1 MRPGYRLVLSLTLA
15 LCIAPGTRDAAAAVR
30 NMTGKAT
37 RVAPAVPPGPG
48 ERGDSV
54 VVIDGSILPP
64 TPDLV
69 NRTVRITKLLSEDE
83 AGCSGELVGLPPS
96 GGSLLPIEVVPN
108 DPTQRTSAL
117 GPDVRLE
124 MKRRPGN
131 VTIFKLRVTRAFIA
145 TAPTCVVDGKTDLTT
160 SLEFGHYEIDEH
172 DMTVWVL
179 DHEETF
185 TLPWE
190 YVTGAP
196 DGDRLRFLR
205 GGGSGGASI
214 QADPV
219 ASIVVNQLTR
229 ENGVA
234 DEVELDGSRSSG
246 RGSKL
251 VRWSFRI
258 ENRDTGEPICDT
270 ICTVLPPPDPPVC
283 FQQCTLKSATSRIVR
298 LVPPGDWVAS
308 LFVTDERG
316 VASRTVKRGFRVR

>member
-1 MRPGYRLVLSLTLA
+1 MRPGNRLAFLLA
-15 LCIAPGTRDAAAAVR
+15 LALFMAPGTRDAGAAVR

-37 RVAPAVPPGPG
+37 RVAPAVLPGPG

-54 VVIDGSILPP
+54 VVVDGSILPP

-69 NRTVRITKLLSEDE
+69 SRTVRITKLLSEDG

-96 GGSLLPIEVVPN
+96 GDSFLPIDIVPN
-108 DPTQRTSAL
+108 APTQRTSEL

-124 MKRRPGN
+124 MKLRPGN

-145 TAPTCVVDGKTDLTT
+145 NAPTCVVDGKTDLTT
-160 SLEFGHYEIDEH
+160 TLEFGHEEIDDH
-172 DMTVWVL
+172 GMVAWIV

-185 TLPWE
+185 TLPWAFL
-190 YVTGAP
+190 TGGP

-205 GGGSGGASI
+205 GGGSGGASV

-219 ASIVVNQLTR
+219 ASVVVNQLTR
-229 ENGVA
+229 ESGVA
-234 DEVELDGSRSSG
+234 DRVELDGSRSSG

-258 ENRDTGEPICDT
+258 ENRDSGEPLCDT
-270 ICTVLPPPDPPVC
+270 VCTVLPPPDPPVC
-283 FQQCTLKSATSRIVR
+283 FQQCTLESLTPRIVR

-308 LFVTDERG
+308 LFVTDDRG
-316 VASRTVKRGFRVR
+316 VASRTVRRGFRVR